1 MQRKTF
7 RIRPGVKITNTSQ
20 IEMTS
25 GRTTSGE
32 EESGE
37 NRIFEFLDDSGHYV
51 KIAYTV
57 WDNEERDIRPIEA
70 EGSRPLE
77 RLNAGRLRLA
87 LYSIRN
93 GSYRSV
99 DNLFCVLRQA
109 RVKEES
115 ENQWSNL
122 FNATPIELD
131 EGAGLEVQKVLEKA
145 GAIDIGT
152 RKKILNERGRTRN
165 QWCIVFEQKN
175 ELLPVVAF
183 ALTRILPLIN
193 EYPAPD
199 NEEGH

>member
-131 EGAGLEVQKVLEKA
+131 EGAGLESSANRLNQGSFCSKLGRESRVSTAEGGRRWLA
-145 GAIDIGT
+145 PT
-152 RKKILNERGRTRN
+152 RKICG
-165 QWCIVFEQKN
+165 I
-175 ELLPVVAF
+175 A
-183 ALTRILPLIN
+183 
-193 EYPAPD
+193 
-199 NEEGH
+199 